1 MSDQPLI
8 ATVVV
13 GPLQVNSYLV
23 ACSKSR
29 EALVIDPGD
38 DGDRILDA
46 ARANGWKV
54 VRIVNTHGHF
64 DHIGG
69 NRAVIAATGAELLIH
84 EADLPL
90 MQRAQTHAQFY
101 GLDTELSP
109 PPDRLLKDGDRIVIG
124 ELTFEVIHIPGHSP
138 GGIALLCGEHLFA
151 GDILFADSIGRTDL
165 PGGDHHALINGIRS
179 RLWCLPGETVVH
191 PGHGPDT
198 TIAREKRSNPYV
210 AGMED

>member
-1 MSDQPLI
+1 MSEQPLI

-13 GPLQVNSYLV
+13 GPLQVNCYLV
-23 ACSKSR
+23 ACPKSR

-38 DGDRILDA
+38 DGDRILDVV
-46 ARANGWKV
+46 RSNGWRL

-90 MQRAQTHAQFY
+90 MQRARTHAQFY

-109 PPDRLLKDGDRIVIG
+109 PPDRLLKDGDRIEIG
-124 ELTFEVIHIPGHSP
+124 ELTFEVIHLPGHSP
-138 GGIALLCGEHLFA
+138 GGIALLCGEHLFS

-179 RLWCLPGETVVH
+179 RLWCLPEETVVH

-198 TIAREKRSNPYV
+198 TIGREMRTNPYV
-210 AGMED
+210 AGLVD